1 MTVKEQVLAFR
12 GTIFALIA
20 GVCSSVSGCFAKL
33 THDIHALEV
42 LIFRDIFQF
51 CVCFLVCL
59 KKNYSLKAAPEE
71 RIFILLRCIFGTV
84 SLSCWFVSVKM
95 APFGDAGA
103 IYYSYP
109 AIISLLARIFLKEPF
124 GLFDFMTVVLT
135 VVGIFFIS
143 GPHYIMA
150 IFHRDDVNFNHTE
163 MIGVILASIACCGIS
178 CGNLAIRK
186 IQKTP
191 APVVVCW
198 FSLFSMCVSLILVP
212 ILDRYVLPADGTV
225 WLYILG
231 VCISGVLT
239 QIFVTMA
246 FQLENA
252 APISITESFNMIFA
266 FVFQYFIFN
275 EEIKW
280 TSGVG
285 AALIG
290 GAVLA
295 IGIRKYVFSKK
306 EIALMHLQ
314 EDAEKDPPPYN
325 PFYERNSMP
334 FPNSI
339 TTVSSFKPDDYPSQK
354 KAYRT

>member
-1 MTVKEQVLAFR
+1 
-12 GTIFALIA
+12 
-20 GVCSSVSGCFAKL
+20 
-33 THDIHALEV
+33 
-42 LIFRDIFQF
+42 
-51 CVCFLVCL
+51 
-59 KKNYSLKAAPEE
+59 
-71 RIFILLRCIFGTV
+71 
-84 SLSCWFVSVKM
+84 M

-109 AIISLLARIFLKEPF
+109 AIITLLARIFLKEPF
-124 GLFDFMTVVLT
+124 GWFDGLTVILT

-150 IFHRDDVNFNHTE
+150 LFHRDDLNFNHTE
-163 MIGVILASIACCGIS
+163 MMGVILASIACCGIS

-198 FSLFSMCVSLILVP
+198 FSAFSMSVSIILVP
-212 ILDRYVLPADGTV
+212 ILDQYVVPADGTV

-266 FVFQYFIFN
+266 FVFQYFIFH

-285 AALIG
+285 ALLIAI
-290 GAVLA
+290 AVLM
-295 IGIRKYVFSKK
+295 IGIRKYTYSQR
-306 EIALMHLQ
+306 EIKMKHLNN
-314 EDAEKDPPPYN
+314 AETEESPPPYN
-325 PFYERNSMP
+325 PYFSNNNGLP
-334 FPNSI
+334 FPPPI
-339 TTVSSFKPDDYPSQK
+339 TTVSTFKPQESPSLK
-354 KAYRT
+354 KTELK